1 MHGIQVAELWR
12 YPIKSLRGESMQS
25 AILTQDPRLDQPAAA
40 ARSIPMIS
48 PGRHDRT
55 SPDELT
61 GALIDALHAVANALA
76 ARVPSAEVDLAE
88 IASLAAALSVAYEPP
103 SGSAVTSSRHS
114 WRGAGRRNTVLTRS
128 ATEAS
133 LSVC

>member
-1 MHGIQVAELWR
+1 MPKGMTRQ
-12 YPIKSLRGESMQS
+12 
-25 AILTQDPRLDQPAAA
+25 PRAWLAF
-40 ARSIPMIS
+40 RSRIVQATGLGS
-48 PGRHDRT
+48 NDHT

-114 WRGAGRRNTVLTRS
+114 WRGADRRNTVLTRS